1 MKMGLVA
8 VGSVRLPRAVAF
20 SLYSSESDPASYS
33 CLVSLMGDAASCSF
47 ELVITRSDSLSLSSY
62 SSWLLVPACLVSTA
76 MNEVTGAL
84 RRRRGM
90 ASCWTRNPVVT
101 ISSPMEEREEEEG
114 WEDISTQE
122 SDRRLV
128 EKAVVFGGGEYI
140 PSFRNRWGML
150 SECDIFPAGRGAVAR

>member
-1 MKMGLVA
+1 MKVGLAV

-20 SLYSSESDPASYS
+20 SLYSSESEPASYS
-33 CLVSLMGDAASCSF
+33 CLVSLMGKPARCSF

-62 SSWLLVPACLVSTA
+62 SSWLLVPVCLVS
-76 MNEVTGAL
+76 MVMYDVPGAL

-90 ASCWTRNPVVT
+90 ASCWTRSPVVT

-122 SDRRLV
+122 SDRWLIG
-128 EKAVVFGGGEYI
+128 KTVFSGWGAYM
-140 PSFRNRWGML
+140 PSFRNR
-150 SECDIFPAGRGAVAR
+150 

>member
-1 MKMGLVA
+1 MGCGVKMRLVA

-76 MNEVTGAL
+76 MTEVTGAL

-90 ASCWTRNPVVT
+90 ASCWTRSPVVT

-122 SDRRLV
+122 S
-128 EKAVVFGGGEYI
+128 
-140 PSFRNRWGML
+140 SFRNRWGML
-150 SECDIFPAGRGAVAR
+150 SECDIFPAGRSAVAR